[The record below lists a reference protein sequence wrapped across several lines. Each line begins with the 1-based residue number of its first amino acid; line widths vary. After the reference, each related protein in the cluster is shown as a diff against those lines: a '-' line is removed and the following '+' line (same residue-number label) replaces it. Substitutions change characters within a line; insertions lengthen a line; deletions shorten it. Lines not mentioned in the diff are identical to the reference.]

1 MTISTYHCLCTE
13 LVLAT
18 PSDLSKQPKR
28 ELDGASICKL
38 GGACTLTS
46 AATVD
51 EKATVLKLEDG
62 FEKRYA
68 IKCARCGLLFAYQL
82 DLSQFE
88 ESKAENGRREDVV
101 YVLAGALPGEELRGL
116 MSTEEMLAGKAKV
129 SGVV

>member
-1 MTISTYHCLCTE
+1 MTVSTYHCLCTE

-18 PSDLSKQPKR
+18 PNTLDKQPKR
-28 ELDGASICKL
+28 EIDGSSICKL

-51 EKATVLKLEDG
+51 EKGTVLKLEDG

-82 DLSQFE
+82 DLGQFE
-88 ESKAENGRREDVV
+88 ESKAQNGRREDVV
-101 YVLAGALPGEELRGL
+101 YVLAGALRGSDL
-116 MSTEEMLAGKAKV
+116 KGVMSTDDMLAGKTKV
-129 SGVV
+129 GSAA